1 MMPLSLTR
9 IRGLILRYVYL
20 YTRSIPR
27 VTELFFWPT
36 MDLLVWGYVTVY
48 LQRLYAGGESL
59 PTGLGAITFL
69 LGAMI
74 FWDILYRAQQGVTLS
89 FLEDIWT
96 RNLLNMFV
104 APVRLSEFMLATF
117 FVGMLRIFVT
127 VAALTAL
134 AWWLYAF
141 NLYAMGFALVAFF
154 INLLIMGWAMGM
166 VTTGLILRW
175 GQAAEAL
182 AWGIPFLVQP
192 IAAVFYPLDV
202 LPRWVQPI
210 AWVIPAT
217 HVFEGMRAVLQQ
229 QGFNHTHFLWAIGLN
244 IVYLLGGALFF
255 RFMYAQAR
263 ARGLL
268 AKLATQ

>member
-1 MMPLSLTR
+1 MNLTR
-9 IRGLILRYVYL
+9 IRGLVLRYVYL

-48 LQRLYAGGESL
+48 LQRLYAGGDPV

-89 FLEDIWT
+89 FLEDMWT
-96 RNLLNMFV
+96 RNLLNIFV
-104 APVRLSEFMLATF
+104 APIRLSEFMTATF
-117 FVGMLRIFVT
+117 LVGTIRIFLTVT
-127 VAALTAL
+127 VLTLL

-141 NLYAMGFALVAFF
+141 NLFTMGFSLVAFF

-166 VTTGLILRW
+166 VTTGLIMRW

-192 IAAVFYPLDV
+192 VAAVFYPLDV
-202 LPRWVQPI
+202 LPAWVQPI

-229 QGFNHTHFLWAIGLN
+229 REFDHPHFLWALGLN
-244 IVYLLGGALFF
+244 AVYLVLGAWFF
-255 RFMYAQAR
+255 RRMYAEAR